1 MYGLDA
7 EGQKRRNERSLRQ
20 VTIIARQG
28 TQSKDASAEENQ
40 EPGVRRGLYIL
51 RNSNEQTS
59 SDNTIIITIYNT

>member
-1 MYGLDA
+1 MYGLDS